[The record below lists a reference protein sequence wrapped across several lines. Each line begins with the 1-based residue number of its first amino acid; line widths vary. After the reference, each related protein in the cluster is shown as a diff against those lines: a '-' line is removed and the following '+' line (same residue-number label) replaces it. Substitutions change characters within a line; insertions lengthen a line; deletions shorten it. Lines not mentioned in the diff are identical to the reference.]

1 MLLENNGN
9 IKALVGDKGEKDTE
23 LWLDYM
29 IERSLLED
37 LGIDGR
43 IIRNLILQKE

>member
-1 MLLENNGN
+1 
-9 IKALVGDKGEKDTE
+9 
-23 LWLDYM
+23 LDYM

-43 IIRNLILQKE
+43 IIRNLILQKEWEMKYTTFNKMSIVTKISTVFDGY